1 MPTLLERHWPK
12 LALLLTVS
20 LLAGLLFVPALA
32 QRFATPL
39 LVLTLG
45 MTLLLL
51 ALRHWRAYRA
61 GKLPRRELGR
71 NLLIETASLL
81 LAFVLA
87 RFAGG
92 LVAGFVSAGYGWLLG
107 LLSALLVGAA
117 AGLAV
122 HKTLG
127 RWVKGQARRT
137 GVRLSLAAAVI
148 APGQKPRLFTTR
160 KRRHKWR
167 LFIKVPRTCR
177 EP

>member
-1 MPTLLERHWPK
+1 MVKVNPMPTLLERHWPK

-32 QRFATPL
+32 QGFVTPL
-39 LVLTLG
+39 IVLMLG
-45 MTLLLL
+45 MGLLLL

-61 GKLPRRELGR
+61 GKLSRRELAR
-71 NLLIETASLL
+71 NVFIETAILL
-81 LAFVLA
+81 LVFILA

-92 LVAGFVSAGYGWLLG
+92 LVADFVGADNGWLPG

-127 RWVKGQARRT
+127 KLVK
-137 GVRLSLAAAVI
+137 
-148 APGQKPRLFTTR
+148 
-160 KRRHKWR
+160 
-167 LFIKVPRTCR
+167 
-177 EP
+177 